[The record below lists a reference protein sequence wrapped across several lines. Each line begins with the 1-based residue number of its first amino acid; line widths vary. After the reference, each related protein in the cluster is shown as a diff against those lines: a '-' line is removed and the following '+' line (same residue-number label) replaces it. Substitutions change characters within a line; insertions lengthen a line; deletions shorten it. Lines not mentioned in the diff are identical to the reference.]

1 MILWEETA
9 MVVRPGWMGA
19 GLGAAMVMAAMV
31 ATAANAGTKGGL
43 YDMKAMINEGHP
55 FAAPY
60 RGLAPAAMAP
70 AHTMTPIAPP
80 PPTLRYTP
88 PPRPVAQDNVVG
100 GKASPEPYQPF
111 GESMDSGWFNRF
123 YISTGVSLNLPA
135 DQDGRTAAGAA
146 YSVELDPG
154 FVIQGA
160 IGTYLWSSFRIEAEA
175 AFRMADYDQATAG
188 GTKVT
193 PTGDLKIATGMINY
207 FYDPDLDLGAFKP
220 YLGAGLGVAQIKS
233 AALTIGNLTVAKKD
247 ATEFAYQAIIGVTYE
262 FSRDWSIGLDGRYLG
277 TSDENVSAA
286 GVTLNLRYNL

>member
-1 MILWEETA
+1 MLTGQ
-9 MVVRPGWMGA
+9 GWMGV
-19 GLGAAMVMAAMV
+19 GLGAAMML

-43 YDMKAMINEGHP
+43 YDMNAMINEAHP

-60 RGLAPAAMAP
+60 RGLAPATLAP

-88 PPRPVAQDNVVG
+88 PPRPVAQDNAVG
-100 GKASPEPYQPF
+100 GKASAEPYRPF
-111 GESMDSGWFNRF
+111 GEIMDDGWFDRF
-123 YISTGVSLNLPA
+123 YIAAGGGLNLPT
-135 DQDGRTAAGAA
+135 DLDGSTAAGAS
-146 YSVELDPG
+146 YSIQFDPG
-154 FVIQGA
+154 FVGQGA
-160 IGTYLWSSFRIEAEA
+160 IGAYLWSSFRIEAEA

-207 FYDPDLDLGAFKP
+207 FYDLDLNLGAFKP

-233 AALTIGNLTVAKKD
+233 TALTIGNLSVVEKD

-277 TSDENVSAA
+277 TSDEDVSAG
-286 GVTLNLRYNL
+286 GVTMNLRYNL